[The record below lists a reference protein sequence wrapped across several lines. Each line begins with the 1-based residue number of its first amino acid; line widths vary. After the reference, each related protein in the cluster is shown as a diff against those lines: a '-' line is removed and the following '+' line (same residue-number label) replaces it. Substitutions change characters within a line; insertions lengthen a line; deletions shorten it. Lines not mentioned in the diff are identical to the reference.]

1 MIPSEQFFWFYFY
14 YVNACV
20 FECCPSLKKEQRDSD
35 LLLGIYDGYEFPV
48 IYKETNK
55 SRIECRLKERDGEV
69 CGRNHFLKSYYG
81 GRNFVASDE
90 VVDLLM
96 KNNITGWKTYPVEVY
111 SKEGKMVK
119 GYNGFSITG
128 RCGAVKPSLCEEVN
142 IGSGKH
148 NDPRVEGYWG
158 DPLDLDTW
166 DGSDIFILEHTVYK
180 YASQKAKKVL
190 ELLEEDCLWFVDIAK
205 RPIIKKDAI
214 WKAPMGV
221 VINE

>member
-1 MIPSEQFFWFYFY
+1 MEKDFIYKLYLPNKYWI
-14 YVNACV
+14 
-20 FECCPSLKKEQRDSD
+20 FEGEHEFNINERDER
-35 LLLGIYDGYEFPV
+35 LLLGDYAHYTFP
-48 IYKETNK
+48 IKYKEALGCRCYYDINDEEKKYFLLTHFMKTN
-55 SRIECRLKERDGEV
+55 
-69 CGRNHFLKSYYG
+69 HG
-81 GRNFVASDE
+81 GRNFAVSDE
-90 VVDLLM
+90 VIELLL

-111 SKEGKMVK
+111 TQEDELIRGF
-119 GYNGFSITG
+119 NGFTITG
-128 RCGAVKPSLCEEVN
+128 RCGAVKPSLCEEVV
-142 IGSGKH
+142 IPPTYKGGPSV
-148 NDPRVEGYWG
+148 PGYKG